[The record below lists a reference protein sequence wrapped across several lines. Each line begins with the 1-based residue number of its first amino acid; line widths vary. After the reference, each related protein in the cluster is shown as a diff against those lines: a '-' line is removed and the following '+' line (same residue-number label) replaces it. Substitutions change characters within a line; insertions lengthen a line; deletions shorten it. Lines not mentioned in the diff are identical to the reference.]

1 MAVIEFII
9 LLYGYH
15 SLQTHRVAHALWNQ
29 GRNVLALA
37 LQSRVSEVTFVGY
50 YWIMERAWLLEK
62 LPLIGDRVSLMQAQ
76 VMRTRMVDF
85 EARVEEER
93 NLLASRLEEEKN
105 LLATRLDEERK
116 QGKNFKNN
124 FKNLR

>member
-37 LQSRVSEVTFVGY
+37 LQSRVSEVFGVDIHPG
-50 YWIMERAWLLEK
+50 I
-62 LPLIGDRVSLMQAQ
+62 VSKMI
-76 VMRTRMVDF
+76 
-85 EARVEEER
+85 
-93 NLLASRLEEEKN
+93 S
-105 LLATRLDEERK
+105 
-116 QGKNFKNN
+116 
-124 FKNLR
+124 